1 MNTRNIRKI
10 GLMALVG
17 ALIGL
22 SGCATTDQ
30 VDNLQA
36 QIDSL
41 KSMKADVAAASSEAA
56 SVSAKADDAIETSN
70 IAVGVANEANRRS
83 IETESKIDRMFK
95 KAMHK

>member
-1 MNTRNIRKI
+1 MNTKNIRKI
-10 GLMALVG
+10 GLTALAG

-22 SGCATTDQ
+22 SGCATTEQ
-30 VDNLQA
+30 VDNLQS

-41 KSMKADVAAASSEAA
+41 KSDVAAARSEAA

>member
-1 MNTRNIRKI
+1 MNTKNMRKI

-22 SGCATTDQ
+22 SGCATTEQ
-30 VDNLQA
+30 VDNLQS

-41 KSMKADVAAASSEAA
+41 KADVASARSEAA

-70 IAVGVANEANRRS
+70 IAVSVANEANRRS

-95 KAMHK
+95 KAMYK

>member
-1 MNTRNIRKI
+1 MDTKNLRKI
-10 GLMALVG
+10 GLMALVV

-22 SGCATTDQ
+22 SGCATTEQ
-30 VDNLQA
+30 IDNLQA
-36 QIDSL
+36 QIDS
-41 KSMKADVAAASSEAA
+41 MKADVAAARSESA

-70 IAVGVANEANRRS
+70 IAVSVANEANRRS

>member
-1 MNTRNIRKI
+1 MRKI

-17 ALIGL
+17 AVIGL
-22 SGCATTDQ
+22 SGCATTEQ
-30 VDNLQA
+30 VDNLQS

-41 KSMKADVAAASSEAA
+41 KADVASARSEAA

-70 IAVGVANEANRRS
+70 IAVNVANEANRRS